1 MSVGLDV
8 SSKMKLPLSFLTVTW
23 DKVSGVCV
31 GVVEMASLLVYI
43 SGDVSVYQRSTVMK
57 LIEIC

>member
-8 SSKMKLPLSFLTVTW
+8 SSKMKLPLSFLAVTW
-23 DKVSGVCV
+23 DQVSGVCV

-43 SGDVSVYQRSTVMK
+43 SGDVSVYQKSTVMK